1 MVSPDPSNT
10 VCLDGRTLE
19 GGGQLVRNAVA
30 LSALTGQAV
39 AIHHIRGNREGKRGL
54 KKSHLAGVK
63 LLAEVSESDAK
74 GAELGSSSLHFSQN
88 QLPYG
93 APDSFPQRLL
103 SPKPIQPEYNIHL
116 PTAGSV
122 FLVFQALYPYLLYA
136 GASQARPI
144 RLNLTGG
151 TNVSHSPSYDYVSQ
165 VLVPNFARLGL
176 PRLEVRLRK
185 RGWATG
191 PVDLGTVTLLVD
203 PLDLPASPARI
214 GGMADGETEAEATP
228 HPRFPAVDMGEHQRG
243 PITKVDITVLAP
255 DKPVRPEEGAGE
267 RNKESRRP
275 GAWREDQPSSHLK
288 GDTTQDADADADA
301 DSQPETVRQ
310 FLQNETIAILSERLN
325 RLPASLFD
333 HKPSAQGTSNDPVP
347 IAIHTSEQTQHL
359 SHVYILLVAHT
370 SNGFKLGRDALF
382 GVRAGKTAQSRAK
395 KREGK
400 PGESRETNLMRQ
412 ARRCVDGFIEE
423 ISSPTALGSHKPCV
437 DVYMRDQVVVF
448 EALGRVDERD
458 RGERDFVARED
469 ERDWSLHTRTA
480 RWVCEEVLGVR
491 W

>member
-10 VCLDGRTLE
+10 ICLDGRTLE

-54 KKSHLAGVK
+54 KKSHLAGVS
-63 LLAEVSESDAK
+63 LLAEVSESEAK
-74 GAELGSSSLHFSQN
+74 GAEVGSSSLHFFSQN
-88 QLPYG
+88 QLPNG
-93 APDSFPQRLL
+93 APDSPQRHRLL

-165 VLVPNFARLGL
+165 VLAPNFGRLGL
-176 PRLEVRLRK
+176 PRLEVQLRK

-203 PLDLPASPARI
+203 PLDLPASPAGI
-214 GGMADGETEAEATP
+214 DEMADGETAAEARP
-228 HPRFPAVDMGEHQRG
+228 GPRFPSVDMGEHQRG
-243 PITKVDITVLAP
+243 AITKIAITVLAP
-255 DKPVRPEEGAGE
+255 DKLVRPEEGANG
-267 RNKESRRP
+267 RNKGSRRP
-275 GAWREDQPSSHLK
+275 DAWEEDQRSSHLK
-288 GDTTQDADADADA
+288 RDTTHDADADADA
-301 DSQPETVRQ
+301 AQPETVRQ

-333 HKPSAQGTSNDPVP
+333 HKPSAQGVSNDPVP
-347 IAIHTSEQTQHL
+347 IAIHTSEQTHHL

-382 GVRAGKTAQSRAK
+382 GVRAGRTAHSRAK
-395 KREGK
+395 KSKGK
-400 PGESRETNLMRQ
+400 PGESRETNLRRQ

-423 ISSPTALGSHKPCV
+423 LSSPAAPGSHKPCV

-448 EALGRVDERD
+448 EALGRVDQ
-458 RGERDFVARED
+458 GPGKGDFITRED
-469 ERDWSLHTRTA
+469 EKDWSLHTRTA